1 MTAPRSEWPALIKLR
16 CVSSREDIPL
26 HRMLER
32 FGSPQAACAA
42 PPAAW
47 KEVCGFVPREERL
60 GDEADRRAE
69 EAAETLEK
77 LRAEVL
83 DMRQPDYPAALR
95 ALPQP
100 PTVLFVKGR
109 KALLD
114 RPAIAVIGT
123 RSYSSYGRD
132 AAVSFV
138 VGLVRAGYVIVS
150 GLARG
155 IDGVAHQT
163 ALEVGGDTVAVLG
176 CGLDVAYPPEHADL
190 TARIA
195 ERGCLVSE
203 FPPGAPPRKHHFP
216 QRNRIISGL
225 ARAILV
231 VEAAQKSG
239 TLITAQYALE
249 EGKEVF
255 AVPGPIH
262 PTSRGTNR
270 LIQDGAGLVVTV
282 ADILEPLRRRSGE
295 PLPQPI
301 AAGLDGDA
309 LAASL
314 EQIQE
319 PQSSELARR
328 IWDALGRGESEL
340 DGLTANLG
348 AAPEVVSAA
357 LLELELAGLVH
368 KLPGPRFARALTDR
382 RGR

>member
-1 MTAPRSEWPALIKLR
+1 
-16 CVSSREDIPL
+16 
-26 HRMLER
+26 
-32 FGSPQAACAA
+32 
-42 PPAAW
+42 
-47 KEVCGFVPREERL
+47 
-60 GDEADRRAE
+60 
-69 EAAETLEK
+69 
-77 LRAEVL
+77 
-83 DMRQPDYPAALR
+83 
-95 ALPQP
+95 
-100 PTVLFVKGR
+100 
-109 KALLD
+109 
-114 RPAIAVIGT
+114 
-123 RSYSSYGRD
+123 
-132 AAVSFV
+132 
-138 VGLVRAGYVIVS
+138 
-150 GLARG
+150 
-155 IDGVAHQT
+155 HQT

-231 VEAAQKSG
+231 VEAAQRSG
-239 TLITAQYALE
+239 TSITAQYALE

-262 PTSRGTNR
+262 NPTSRGTNR